1 MKIIRLTTY
10 LDFGGQEK
18 QYISF
23 TNLKE
28 NLRNV
33 YVFASL
39 GKGGFA
45 EDNLRSKGFQVKV
58 LNNNPSVRNLKNI
71 WSLYWW
77 FKEVKP
83 DIVHTAAGEANFH
96 GIIAAKLAGV
106 KYIIAEEI
114 GFPGHSKFAR
124 KVFSFLYK
132 FANKVICVSQSVKNY
147 LIEIGEISDE
157 KGVVIYNPV
166 TPPKVFP
173 KKAQSSFTI
182 VSVGRLEKV
191 KNQQLILHV
200 LHQLEDKSIQLILV
214 GDGAERRNLED
225 LIKHLNLQER
235 VRITGFVSEP
245 ELFLAQADLFVLP
258 SFSEGFGIAAVEAML
273 LGVPCLCS
281 KVGGVPEFVIDGETG
296 WLFHPE
302 NKKEFIDKL
311 KIILKMDQK
320 DRNEIGIKGRE
331 SVEKRFS
338 EEKYI
343 ENLEILYHKIAIGD

>member
-1 MKIIRLTTY
+1 MKIIRLTTF

-33 YVFASL
+33 YVFTSL

-45 EDNLRSKGFQVKV
+45 ENNLRSKGFQVKV
-58 LNNNPSVRNLKNI
+58 FNNNPSISNLKNV
-71 WSLYWW
+71 WLLYRW
-77 FKEVKP
+77 FRKEKP

-106 KYIIAEEI
+106 NYIIAEEI

-132 FANKVICVSQSVKNY
+132 FANKVICVSQSVKDY
-147 LIEIGEISDE
+147 LIEIGEISD
-157 KGVVIYNPV
+157 KNGAVIYNPV
-166 TPPKVFP
+166 TPPKVLP

-191 KNQQLILHV
+191 KNQQLILHA
-200 LHQLEDKSIQLILV
+200 LHQSEDKSIQLILV

-225 LIKHLNLQER
+225 LIQQLNLQER
-235 VRITGFVSEP
+235 VKITGFVSEP

-273 LGVPCLCS
+273 LGVPILCS
-281 KVGGVPEFVIDGETG
+281 KVGGIPEFVVDGETG
-296 WLFHPE
+296 WLFDPE
-302 NKKEFIDKL
+302 NQKEFIDKL
-311 KIILKMDQK
+311 KFILKMDRK
-320 DRNEIGIKGRE
+320 TRDEIGIKGRD
-331 SVEKRFS
+331 SVAERFS

-343 ENLEILYHKIAIGD
+343 ENLERFYQEIAIDD